1 MQKTYYKIA
10 MIIDFLN
17 YIRYDNSIIYTSE
30 EIIKKMREL
39 CEIIKNINENK
50 NSENSPIFKIGRLD
64 IVTKYFNPFS
74 ERFLEK
80 KEIPTMIYK
89 YFKSELNDVI
99 INVHVPNCDDHIY
112 NIDKSRDD
120 RTLFYLYDE
129 LEITHYYSIIF
140 SRDNFLDL
148 SDHYGNK
155 IYLDSYYLYHDE
167 LCYVTNKIK
176 KCAVENNNMSN
187 IRIIKKISIETIKS
201 VIERKQ
207 L

>member
-1 MQKTYYKIA
+1 MPKTYKIA

-30 EIIKKMREL
+30 EIKKKMREL
-39 CEIIKNINENK
+39 CESIKNINENK
-50 NSENSPIFKIGRLD
+50 NSENGPIYKIGRLD

-74 ERFLEK
+74 ERFSEK
-80 KEIPTMIYK
+80 KEIPIMIYK
-89 YFKSELNDVI
+89 YFKSELDDVI
-99 INVHVPNCDDHIY
+99 INVHVPNCDNHAY

-129 LEITHYYSIIF
+129 LEITGYYGIIV
-140 SRDNFLDL
+140 SRDKFLDIT
-148 SDHYGNK
+148 DHYSNK
-155 IYLDSYYLYHDE
+155 ISLDSYYLYHDE

-176 KCAVENNNMSN
+176 KCGIENNDIRN
-187 IRIIKKISIETIKS
+187 IRIIKNLSIKTIKS